1 MRDGKNITFDCVK
14 LAGLKVEKYG
24 NDKMYQ
30 HGGKMAEGAD
40 DVTATFKGV
49 EVARNGA
56 LATKQGKG
64 Y

>member
-1 MRDGKNITFDCVK
+1 MK

-30 HGGKMAEGAD
+30 PGGKMAEGAD

-49 EVARNGA
+49 EVAGNGA